1 MKKII
6 VDTNVWMNIG
16 EMKIDLFSE
25 LQRVCDFPVQVA
37 VLEGTL
43 RELNKIQ
50 EEQRG
55 KFKRLA
61 KLATD
66 LIRVKKVEIFPH
78 SVGDVDELLVD
89 YSHGGFLVLTQDI
102 ALKKRLKRPYLT
114 IKQGRLIIMIQ

>member
-1 MKKII
+1 MKKILI
-6 VDTNVWMNIG
+6 DTNVWMAMA
-16 EMKIDLFSE
+16 ERKIEVFTE
-25 LQRVCDFPVQVA
+25 LQRICDFPFKVA

-43 RELNKIQ
+43 RELTKIHD
-50 EEQRG
+50 EQRG

-61 KLATD
+61 KLAAD
-66 LIRVKKVEIFPH
+66 LIRVKKVEVFPH

-114 IKQGRLIIMIQ
+114 IKQGKFIIMVR